1 LDEGTGEMVECL
13 LIDKDAIERKRVS
26 QLLGDLGLSF
36 AESSAAIEGL
46 KYCNDNF
53 PAVVVMA
60 ASTEGMAPSDFIR
73 QVRRTPRGKKTVV
86 ILYADTPDAAE
97 IGQSILEGAA
107 DFIMQPFDREL
118 LQFKLHQAG
127 VI

>member
-1 LDEGTGEMVECL
+1 MVECL
-13 LIDKDAIERKRVS
+13 LIDKDATERKRVS
-26 QLLGDLGLSF
+26 LLLGDLGLSF
-36 AESSAAIEGL
+36 AESSAAIDGL

-60 ASTEGMAPSDFIR
+60 AATEGMAASDFIR
-73 QVRRTPRGKKTVV
+73 LVRRTPRGKKTVV

>member
-1 LDEGTGEMVECL
+1 MVECL
-13 LIDKDAIERKRVS
+13 LIDRDANERKRVS
-26 QLLGDLGLSF
+26 QLLGDLGLKA
-36 AESSAAIEGL
+36 AERSAAIEGL

-53 PAVVVMA
+53 TDVVVMA
-60 ASTEGMAPSDFIR
+60 TSAGGMAASDFIR
-73 QVRRTPRGKKTVV
+73 QVRKSPRGKKTVV
-86 ILYADTPDAAE
+86 ILYSARPNAE
-97 IGQSILEGAA
+97 EISQSILEGAA